1 MGAVGFSSIQVTTPP
16 RTIAAHQTTSMMIGV
31 SANSLGSINRHR
43 SIGDVP
49 AAGEKPFGFNP
60 DATHVSVVDY
70 TDWQHCRATII
81 IQELRTVNK
90 LLSYA

>member
-1 MGAVGFSSIQVTTPP
+1 MK
-16 RTIAAHQTTSMMIGV
+16 IGV
-31 SANSLGSINRHR
+31 SAYGLSSIDRYR

-49 AAGEKPFGFNP
+49 AAGEKPLGLNP
-60 DATHVSVVDY
+60 DTTHVSVVDY

-81 IQELRTVNK
+81 IQELSTVNK